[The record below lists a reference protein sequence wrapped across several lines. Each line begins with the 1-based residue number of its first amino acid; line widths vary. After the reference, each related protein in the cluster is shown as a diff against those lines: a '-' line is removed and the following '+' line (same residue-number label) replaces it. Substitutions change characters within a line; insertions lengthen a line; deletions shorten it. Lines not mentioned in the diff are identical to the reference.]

1 MYTDLPL
8 MQLLYIFQNIS
19 LETSDLIV
27 NETFG
32 LSKLLQGR
40 QRKLEVNNDTF
51 YYIYTVD
58 HSASGHGNL
67 VALTAGWSY

>member
-1 MYTDLPL
+1 MYTDSSP
-8 MQLLYIFQNIS
+8 QLFYIFQIFS

-40 QRKLEVNNDTF
+40 RRKLEVNFDTF
-51 YYIYTVD
+51 YYIYTVE
-58 HSASGHGNL
+58 HPASGHGNL
-67 VALTAGWSY
+67 VALTG